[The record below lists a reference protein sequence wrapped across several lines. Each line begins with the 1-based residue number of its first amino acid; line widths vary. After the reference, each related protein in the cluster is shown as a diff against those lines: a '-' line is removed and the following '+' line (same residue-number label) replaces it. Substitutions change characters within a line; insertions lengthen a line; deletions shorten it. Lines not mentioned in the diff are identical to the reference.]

1 MDSPCFARKKLVC
14 ERLRIERRPYQH
26 SGLYAVRNALKMI
39 GDQDYWIDILGEVG
53 VELKAWK
60 MAISQDM
67 GGDENISA
75 MERSIIDLATKTFLM
90 LQRRG

>member
-1 MDSPCFARKKLVC
+1 MNAS
-14 ERLRIERRPYQH
+14 ESTERRPYQH
-26 SGLYAVRNALKMI
+26 RGLYAVHNALKMI
-39 GDQDYWIDILGEVG
+39 GNQDYWIDILGEVG

-90 LQRRG
+90 LGKSLNHSAQLKLSS